1 MSEPETSSATPDVE
15 ASLEVKRLATSVSCA
30 RPSFRRLSS
39 AIAVAI
45 AAVTAVL
52 ALGLPGAGA
61 AWLAIVVGCLPMRV
75 SLIEYAGNPSPA
87 LEVGWIRR
95 RSYRVESVELR
106 FRFWRRESAT
116 FRLAGGRSLVLFRC
130 VNVHDSLLIRA
141 ARGDDWQ
148 APRLSPSIYLNP
160 LMLRHSVPVTWRD
173 TRWSVSSAL
182 ATRLTRLFGE
192 PIGSATA
199 PHD

>member
-15 ASLEVKRLATSVSCA
+15 ASLEVKRLVTSVSCA
-30 RPSFRRLSS
+30 RPSFRRLLS
-39 AIAVAI
+39 AIAVAM

-52 ALGLPGAGA
+52 ALGLPGADA
-61 AWLAIVVGCLPMRV
+61 AWAAIMVGCLPMRA

-95 RSYRVESVELR
+95 RSYRVECVELR
-106 FRFWRRESAT
+106 FRLLHWQSAA
-116 FRLAGGRSLVLFRC
+116 FRLADGRSLVLFRC
-130 VNVHDSLLIRA
+130 VKAQDSLLIQA

-148 APRLSPSIYLNP
+148 APRLSPSIYLIP
-160 LMLRHSVPVTWRD
+160 LVLRRSVPVAWRA
-173 TRWSVSSAL
+173 TTWSVSSAL